1 MMKTHLGKGL
11 AALTLFAAC
20 AAAQADP
27 TTYNATLTGAAEN
40 PPNLSTATGNVS
52 VLFDI
57 DNHYFSI
64 AASFN
69 GLAGGSTAAHV
80 HCCTALPGD
89 GSAGVATMLPTFTGF
104 PTGVTSGAYAA
115 IFDTSLASFW
125 NPTFLSDHGGTTSGA
140 EAALLAGL
148 NGGSSYFNI
157 HSDAYPGGEIR
168 GFLAAPVPEPAQAL
182 LLLAGLPLLFLRRRT
197 T

>member
-1 MMKTHLGKGL
+1 MKTHLGKGL
-11 AALTLFAAC
+11 ATLTLFVAC
-20 AAAQADP
+20 AAAQADGS
-27 TTYNATLTGAAEN
+27 TFSAALSGAAEN
-40 PPNLSTATGNVS
+40 PPNASTATGNVS

-57 DNHYFSI
+57 SNHYFSV

-69 GLAGGSTAAHV
+69 GLQGASTDAHI

-89 GSAGVATMLPTFTGF
+89 GSAGIATMLPTLTGF

-115 IFDTSLASFW
+115 IFDTSQTSFW

-140 EAALLAGL
+140 ESALLAALGA
-148 NGGSSYFNI
+148 GTSYFNI

-182 LLLAGLPLLFLRRRT
+182 LLLAGLPLLFLRRRKT
-197 T
+197 